1 MPWLLLLPFSGCDG
15 GPYHLAMRLK
25 ALAVFGG
32 ALSDGE
38 GYRFACVLDVEIDTV
53 NLSNRLFYE

>member
-1 MPWLLLLPFSGCDG
+1 
-15 GPYHLAMRLK
+15 MRLK